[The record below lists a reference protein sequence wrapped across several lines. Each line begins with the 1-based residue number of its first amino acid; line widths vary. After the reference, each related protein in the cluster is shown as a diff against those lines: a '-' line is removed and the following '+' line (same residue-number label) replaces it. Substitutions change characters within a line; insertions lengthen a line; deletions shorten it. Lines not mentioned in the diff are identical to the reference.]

1 LYRRPHRALSSLFAA
16 EPLRFGVFDA
26 AFAKIGLAAALI
38 PASDIAFR
46 IQNSYT
52 EFGCNANGIFAVHH
66 FGPGVLTGEPMR
78 PISSQPTL
86 VDQVVEAIVSEI
98 ADGTLASNAR
108 LIQDEL
114 ARAYG
119 VSRQPVQQA
128 LLLLRNHGLVREAP
142 GRGLIVSPLDV
153 EFVRNL
159 YQIRTM
165 LDGLA
170 ARMAAQKG
178 AERARKEGWER
189 VARGFSAA
197 EGGSLTEQI
206 IADMEFHAFVGELSG
221 NPLIGETTRAHWP
234 YLRRVMG
241 EVLRGDEG
249 MRRAVWN
256 EHAAILDAIIASDG
270 DRADKLSQEHVS
282 RTADLTVARL
292 KSRDEASREERR
304 RFVRSR

>member
-1 LYRRPHRALSSLFAA
+1 
-16 EPLRFGVFDA
+16 
-26 AFAKIGLAAALI
+26 
-38 PASDIAFR
+38 
-46 IQNSYT
+46 
-52 EFGCNANGIFAVHH
+52 
-66 FGPGVLTGEPMR
+66 MR
-78 PISSQPTL
+78 PIAPQPTL

-128 LLLLRNHGLVREAP
+128 LLLLRNDGLVREAP
-142 GRGLIVSPLDV
+142 GRGLIVAPLDV

-170 ARMAAQKG
+170 ARMAAKNG
-178 AERARKEGWER
+178 AERARKEGGER
-189 VARGFSAA
+189 VARGLSAVA
-197 EGGSLTEQI
+197 SGSLTEQI
-206 IADMEFHAFVGELSG
+206 VADIEFHAFVGELSG
-221 NPLIGETTRAHWP
+221 NPLIGETTRPHWP

-249 MRRAVWN
+249 MPRTIWA
-256 EHAAILDAIIASDG
+256 EHAAILDAIVAG
-270 DRADKLSQEHVS
+270 NGNRAEKLSREHVS
-282 RTADLTVARL
+282 SAADVIVARL
-292 KSRDEASREERR
+292 QSRDEASREKRR
-304 RFVRSR
+304 RRQLVRPR